1 MSWSGSTDSYIPMF
15 DVAGDRM
22 RGVGV
27 IFAMINAHRIT
38 LPLSDVRISAS
49 VAGQVASVIMTQKFQ
64 NPYSEHLEATY
75 TFPLP
80 GGAAVSDFE
89 MKVGQRVIKGRVEE
103 RGEARRQYQQAI
115 NEGKRAAL
123 MEKERDDVF
132 TVQIGNLPPGEE
144 FSVRIIYSELL
155 PFFED
160 GATEMRLPLV
170 VSPRYIPGHS
180 LWRDPVGD
188 GVEQDTNMVSDAS
201 RISPPRLAKSF
212 DPAVSLSIDV
222 VILWD
227 NKYDDGEIRNLS
239 CSQHAIRTA
248 AGYDGVKISLARHN
262 EALDRDF
269 VLRWTVSSN
278 KLRTSMLVY
287 RDNYGDSY
295 AMLSLFPPY
304 SNGRYP
310 QARDVIFVLDRS
322 GSMQGMKMG
331 SATRAC
337 ALLLN
342 TLGPHDRF
350 AIQSFSSDVNWLE
363 SGYYFY
369 GKDGYFIPADYYG
382 IEHGQRY
389 LRNVN
394 SGGGTEMHKAL
405 SSAMSALEQRRDSY
419 RRVPVIVLLTDGE
432 VGNESQILKEV
443 QHRLGQARLFT
454 VGIDTAVNEGF
465 LNRLAS
471 VGSGTAAFVTPGAQL
486 EDALITVGR
495 EIGSPLVVNLRV
507 EDIDS
512 SLEPSTIAPGK
523 IPDLFTGRA
532 STVSFVTHGVGRIRV
547 RGRFV
552 DGGEF
557 SIVVNPKEV
566 ALPAIGQLWA
576 KSRISDLEDRYRIEL
591 SAQDRIKREIITL
604 STRFNV
610 LTRFTAFIA
619 IDHSEI
625 VNWSGHQRHVAQL
638 VEMPAGWEMEKER
651 GTSYSHSIFA
661 PTPPVYRTQRA
672 YTPQPSYDKTE
683 SSTCANITSSASMP
697 KPSSMVPETPS
708 MPKMP
713 GMNQS
718 NSSKGRGKTK
728 STQSINILNPNS
740 SGVFGNLIDAV
751 KGMVEGSNNTNIGNA
766 VPPGASVPNI
776 VPPATDVPNPPN
788 ITHSSFNQPVY
799 NEREIIERAIKA
811 LQDAY
816 RDVYNGYL
824 PSISYLDTVRQQ
836 VIELLLRNNGLRQRL
851 QKLFR
856 FFDVEIHD
864 LIGGLRRNNPKPVF
878 DQHRYI
884 FQNAVDEARDY
895 FGGGAHPPQNRKD
908 GSFWDSGI

>member
-1 MSWSGSTDSYIPMF
+1 MSWSGSTENYIPMF
-15 DVAGDRM
+15 DVGGERL
-22 RGVGV
+22 RGVG
-27 IFAMINAHRIT
+27 ILYAMQNANRII
-38 LPLSDVRISAS
+38 LPLADVRISAS

-89 MKVGQRVIKGRVEE
+89 MKVGQRIIKGFVQE

-115 NEGKRAAL
+115 NQGKRAAL

-132 TVQIGNLPPGEE
+132 TVQVGNLPPGEE
-144 FSVRIIYSELL
+144 ISIRITYSELL
-155 PFFED
+155 AFFED
-160 GATEMRLPLV
+160 GKTEMRLPLV
-170 VSPRYIPGHS
+170 VAPRYIPGQS

-188 GVEQDTNMVSDAS
+188 GVEQDTNIVADAS

-227 NKYDDGEIRNLS
+227 NKYDDGEIRELT

-269 VLRWTVSSN
+269 VLRWTLSSS

-287 RDNYGDSY
+287 RDSYGDNY
-295 AMLSLFPPY
+295 AMLSLIPPY
-304 SNGRYP
+304 NHGRYP
-310 QARDVIFVLDRS
+310 QARDIVFVLDRS

-331 SATRAC
+331 SAARAC
-337 ALLLN
+337 SLLLN
-342 TLGPHDRF
+342 TLSPHDRF
-350 AIQSFSSDVNWLE
+350 AIQSFSNDVDWLRPN
-363 SGYYFY
+363 YYFY
-369 GKDGYFIPADYYG
+369 GSDGFFIPADYYG
-382 IEHGQRY
+382 IEYGQRY

-432 VGNESQILKEV
+432 VGNESQILKEA
-443 QHRLGQARLFT
+443 QQRLGQARLFT

-465 LNRLAS
+465 LKRLAS
-471 VGSGTAAFVTPGAQL
+471 VGSGTATFVTPGVQL
-486 EDALITVGR
+486 EEALVTVGR
-495 EIGSPLVVNLRV
+495 EIGSPLVVNLRI

-512 SLEPSTIAPGK
+512 DLEPSTIAPCK

-532 STVSFVTHGVGRIRV
+532 STVTFVTHGMGRVRV

-557 SIVVNPKEV
+557 SIVVYPREV
-566 ALPAIGQLWA
+566 AMPAIGQLWA

-604 STRFNV
+604 STRFSV

-619 IDHSEI
+619 VDHSEI
-625 VNWSGHQRHVAQL
+625 VNRNGYQRHVAQP
-638 VEMPAGWEMEKER
+638 VETPAGWEMEQASSHNYQNNQSNRSYRRR
-651 GTSYSHSIFA
+651 GQEHYSYSE
-661 PTPPVYRTQRA
+661 P
-672 YTPQPSYDKTE
+672 
-683 SSTCANITSSASMP
+683 NITSSSYSVPRDNVSISPAPPM
-697 KPSSMVPETPS
+697 SSGFGGE
-708 MPKMP
+708 
-713 GMNQS
+713 
-718 NSSKGRGKTK
+718 KTK
-728 STQSINILNPNS
+728 SNINRSVNNMSNIPMPSREVESEQPSKS
-740 SGVFGNLIDAV
+740 SGAGIFGHLIDAV
-751 KGMVEGSNNTNIGNA
+751 KGIVEGNSKSEFNI
-766 VPPGASVPNI
+766 
-776 VPPATDVPNPPN
+776 PNPTTTPPVNIIQPN
-788 ITHSSFNQPVY
+788 MAQTPYNRPVY
-799 NEREIIERAIKA
+799 SEREIIEQAIQA
-811 LQDAY
+811 VQDAY
-816 RDVYNGYL
+816 RDVYNGYN
-824 PSISYLDTVRQQ
+824 PSINHLEAIRHE

-864 LIGGLRRNNPKPVF
+864 LIGGLKRNHPKPIF
-878 DQHRYI
+878 DQHNYF
-884 FQNAVDEARDY
+884 FQDVISEVRAY
-895 FGGGAHPPQNRKD
+895 FNGGVVMPTNPKNGQ
-908 GSFWDSGI
+908 FWDSGI